1 LFRDLCG
8 KTLKSHLEGEDLFVM
23 RKLATALSLCMALG
37 TVAPA
42 FADSDA
48 GLDHAVDGS
57 LIVTRVLGMGAGLV
71 IGTPIAVG
79 RETTKSFINITSGA
93 ADKVGGHDFMPSC
106 LLATF
111 FSVPAA
117 LVVGPVKGVIAGGK
131 NGLNGFNTPFAQDSF
146 SMGSLNE
153 E

>member
-1 LFRDLCG
+1 
-8 KTLKSHLEGEDLFVM
+8 M
-23 RKLATALSLCMALG
+23 RTKLAATALSLCMVLG

-71 IGTPIAVG
+71 FGTPVAVG
-79 RETTKSFINITSGA
+79 RETTKSFINLTSGA
-93 ADKVGGHDFMPSC
+93 ADKVGGHNFMPSC
-106 LLATF
+106 LLACF

-117 LVVGPVKGVIAGGK
+117 VIVGTGKGVYAGTK

-146 SMGSLNE
+146 SMGSLE